1 MSNSHRETKSI
12 RIFRKIRFT
21 HLHDIYD
28 CTKSALSL
36 HTEATISSEFE
47 VKSPAH
53 LFSVFLCRL
62 SGHFLRHFRLLRPD
76 EHNICYDRT
85 GSLWYLR
92 ELKHVFWASDHLCV
106 CRIRLLLN
114 DSFSWAWCAYIKYI
128 HLTDGR
134 RILVMLT
141 AARSIASS
149 EMLKVRSKC
158 TSRQYQDFTRLLYII
173 SCQNS

>member
-28 CTKSALSL
+28 CTKSSLSL

-47 VKSPAH
+47 VKFPAH

-92 ELKHVFWASDHLCV
+92 DLSTFSEHPITFAFVEY
-106 CRIRLLLN
+106 
-114 DSFSWAWCAYIKYI
+114 DSF
-128 HLTDGR
+128 L
-134 RILVMLT
+134 M
-141 AARSIASS
+141 IASLEHGVHTLNTHTWPMVVGFS
-149 EMLKVRSKC
+149 
-158 TSRQYQDFTRLLYII
+158 
-173 SCQNS
+173 SCWPQLGR